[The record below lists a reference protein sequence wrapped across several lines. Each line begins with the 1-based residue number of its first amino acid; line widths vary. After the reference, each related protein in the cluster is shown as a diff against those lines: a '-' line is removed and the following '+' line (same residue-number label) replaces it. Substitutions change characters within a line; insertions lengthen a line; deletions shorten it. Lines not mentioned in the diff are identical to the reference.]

1 MPEVVC
7 ICSLAIYKATGVKKP
22 KGFGGAIAITCTV
35 KTVQN
40 PKARFEKDTTN
51 IRSNEELDVFCINCM
66 RMVKVSL
73 APEHSL
79 HCTQVRSEVLLIDQ
93 CSLIQQADYKIRR
106 LSDSIAQLKKDP
118 QLQLDRDQCTLQ
130 MLTEYA
136 EDILGL
142 TDFTKIDI
150 LKCRETIFNTVT
162 LIKGFRGSP
171 RLAIQL
177 ERFLVVT
184 KEKYG
189 QMISYYKE
197 ISNADTARLK
207 SQEELKRTLAEKTER
222 LRESLYAV
230 AENRLSSKSYNPMQI
245 KDVNQVNM
253 EVNSDIGLNEY
264 SNMLSVRVRSDI
276 DRGTITSA
284 ISVADE
290 KEVDEALKLQGQQRM
305 HNANL
310 KRYFYTL
317 VANAKK
323 AIGNRNMGYYVNSAL
338 LFKEVVRTKKEVDE
352 WPDFVIK
359 ELNTNPMKW
368 IEKKKLDKIQS
379 LYCLI

>member
-1 MPEVVC
+1 M
-7 ICSLAIYKATGVKKP
+7 KKP
-22 KGFGGAIAITCTV
+22 KDFGKATVITSTA

-40 PKARFEKDTTN
+40 PKARFEKGTTN
-51 IRSNEELDVFCINCM
+51 ARNDEELDVLCINCM
-66 RMVKVSL
+66 KMVKVSL

-106 LSDSIAQLKKDP
+106 LNDSIAQLKKDP

-136 EDILGL
+136 EDILAL

-150 LKCRETIFNTVT
+150 LRCRETIFNTVT
-162 LIKGFRGSP
+162 LIRDFKGSP

-197 ISNADTARLK
+197 ISNVDTATLK
-207 SQEELKRTLAEKTER
+207 PQEELKRTLAEKTER

-230 AENRLSSKSYNPMQI
+230 AETRLTSKNYNPMQI
-245 KDVNQVNM
+245 KDMNQVNM

-264 SNMLSVRVRSDI
+264 SSLLNARARSEI

-284 ISVADE
+284 ISVSDE
-290 KEVDEALKLQGQQRM
+290 KEVDEALKMQGQQQTC
-305 HNANL
+305 NANL

-317 VANAKK
+317 IANAKK

-338 LFKEVVRTKKEVDE
+338 LFKEVVRTKKGVDE

-359 ELNTNPMKW
+359 ELNMDPTRW
-368 IEKKKLDKIQS
+368 IEKKKLNRIQS
-379 LYCLI
+379 LYYLI